1 MVSPFAAQLA
11 TQLIA
16 NGKAH
21 QLSMAQRQEAQV
33 RQKIAAEL
41 LGHFEFKSYP
51 NAFHIWL
58 QLPMHW
64 SSGEQFA
71 AIARSHK
78 IIVAPGN
85 VFSMTKENEGNQFI
99 RIGLMGP
106 TREKLR
112 FVLTK
117 LAGLLEAKNTQWL

>member
-1 MVSPFAAQLA
+1 MVSPIAAQLA

-21 QLSMAQRQEAQV
+21 ALSTAQREEALV
-33 RQKIAAEL
+33 RQKIAVEL

-51 NAFHIWL
+51 YAFHIWL
-58 QLPMHW
+58 KLPKHW
-64 SSGEQFA
+64 PSGEQFA

-85 VFSMTKENEGNQFI
+85 AFSMTRENEGSQFI

-106 TREKLR
+106 TRERLR

-117 LAGLLEAKNTQWL
+117 LAGLLEARNTQWV